1 MRETEKVSLK
11 DMEAFLK
18 KHKPHNFGLVLAACR
33 SSSLRY
39 FWPKAL
45 SVREEGRNLVVLGLM
60 SIEEEI

>member
-11 DMEAFLK
+11 DMGAILK
-18 KHKPHNFGLVLAACR
+18 KHKPHNFGLVSTVCR

-45 SVREEGRNLVVLGLM
+45 SIHGEGRNLLVLGLM
-60 SIEEEI
+60 SIEDEM